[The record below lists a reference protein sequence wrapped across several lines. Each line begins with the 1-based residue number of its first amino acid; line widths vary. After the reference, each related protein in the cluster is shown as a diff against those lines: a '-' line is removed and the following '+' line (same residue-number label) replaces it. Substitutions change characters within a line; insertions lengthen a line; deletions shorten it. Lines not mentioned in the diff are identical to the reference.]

1 MREIIFR
8 GKTTLEGTWVY
19 GDLNQFSDGRKCIVD
34 SEMDWCRVDPETVG
48 QYTGLKDR
56 NGKKIFEGD
65 IIKYIARL
73 DEEVR
78 AEIKFG
84 LYDAN
89 DGKYNCG
96 FYADWYND
104 EMLRQHLAFW
114 TSERDVE
121 VVGNIYDKPAG
132 GTDNA

>member
-56 NGKKIFEGD
+56 NGKRIFEGD
-65 IIKYIARL
+65 VVVYDNSPYNVYCTPISGVIVWRNGSLCFKYIEYGSAFYRPL
-73 DEEVR
+73 CTDDFFASKCEV
-78 AEIKFG
+78 I
-84 LYDAN
+84 
-89 DGKYNCG
+89 
-96 FYADWYND
+96 
-104 EMLRQHLAFW
+104 
-114 TSERDVE
+114 
-121 VVGNIYDKPAG
+121 GNIYDNPAG
-132 GTDNA
+132 GTENA